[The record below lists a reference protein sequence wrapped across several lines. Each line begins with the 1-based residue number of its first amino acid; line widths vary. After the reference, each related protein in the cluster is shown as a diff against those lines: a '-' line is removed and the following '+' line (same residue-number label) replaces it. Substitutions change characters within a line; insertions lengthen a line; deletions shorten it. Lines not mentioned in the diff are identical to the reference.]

1 MAVKRGQII
10 MTLGI
15 ILMLVGMVFY
25 LFIFDFLTAGEAVWT
40 MDELESSF
48 FFDPT
53 TKIENGT
60 EVVVWSES
68 ITDFDGLDP
77 GDTVFI
83 KDNVEA
89 FLYNDTLGKTVV
101 WFKSSGIG
109 LAKIRDSDHL
119 HRDVVLALE
128 DDDDGHH
135 PYLFFDGDITG
146 DLTAGQVI
154 AIELT
159 IGGVK
164 GDSEFLEPLG
174 NPQDDE
180 SKGLSTDD
188 IIDIETFQM
197 MGLILIIVAGVLIG
211 VGAFFNFKLDAVA
224 KPAAAGEAAAAPR
237 KEVAGGAPTRQTK
250 CPACGAG
257 IPITP
262 GATSI
267 KCGSCGRAYQIGA
280 GATGGAAAQRRPAPA
295 AAHAA
300 RQTKCPGCGTII
312 SVPPGASNIK
322 CHGCGRS
329 YNVGGGAQR
338 PAAPPATAARQPAA
352 APRPAAG
359 APQQPGARQSRCP
372 GCGGNI
378 VIPAGVKS
386 VTCPSCKQSF
396 RVG

>member
-48 FFDPT
+48 FFSPKVQINDT
-53 TKIENGT
+53 GDDE
-60 EVVVWSES
+60 VVWSEC
-68 ITDFDGLDP
+68 ITDFNGLDP

-83 KDNVEA
+83 KDKVYA

-109 LAKIRDSDHL
+109 MAKIKDPSHL
-119 HRDVVLALE
+119 HRDVIWALE
-128 DDDDGHH
+128 DEDDGHH

-146 DLTAGQVI
+146 DLTAGQMI

-164 GDSEFLEPLG
+164 GKSEFIEALGKPL
-174 NPQDDE
+174 DE
-180 SKGLSTDD
+180 KSKGLSTDD
-188 IIDIETFQM
+188 IIDIETFQI
-197 MGLILIIVAGVLIG
+197 MGLVLIIAAAALIG
-211 VGAFFNFKLDAVA
+211 VGAFFNFKLDVE
-224 KPAAAGEAAAAPR
+224 KRPEAAGEAGAAPR

-267 KCGSCGRAYQIGA
+267 KCGSCGRSYQIGA
-280 GATGGAAAQRRPAPA
+280 GATGAAPRGPPAPA
-295 AAHAA
+295 AAQAA
-300 RQTKCPGCGTII
+300 RQTKCPGCGTMI
-312 SVPPGASNIK
+312 SVTPGASTIR

-338 PAAPPATAARQPAA
+338 TAAPPAATAGPPAA

-359 APQQPGARQSRCP
+359 APQPGARQSRCP

-378 VIPAGVKS
+378 VIPAGSKN
-386 VTCPSCKQSF
+386 VTCPTCKQSF

>member
-48 FFDPT
+48 FFSPD
-53 TKIENGT
+53 KDIIDINGT
-60 EVVVWSES
+60 GVEVIDWDES
-68 ITDFDGLDP
+68 ITDFNGLDP

-83 KDNVEA
+83 KDKVLA
-89 FLYNDTLGKTVV
+89 FLYNSSLKKTVV

-109 LAKIRDSDHL
+109 MAKIKDPDHL
-119 HRDVVLALE
+119 HRDVILALDE
-128 DDDDGHH
+128 NDQHH

-164 GDSEFLEPLG
+164 GKSEFIEALG
-174 NPQDDE
+174 KPVDE
-180 SKGLSTDD
+180 DSKGLSTDE
-188 IIDIETFQM
+188 IIDIETFQL
-197 MGLILIIVAGVLIG
+197 MGLILIIAAAALIG
-211 VGAFFNFKLDAVA
+211 VGAFFNFKLDAE
-224 KPAAAGEAAAAPR
+224 KRPAAAGEAAAAPR

-267 KCGSCGRAYQIGA
+267 KCGSCGRSYQIGA
-280 GATGGAAAQRRPAPA
+280 GATGAAAPRRPAAAQ
-295 AAHAA
+295 AA
-300 RQTKCPGCGTII
+300 RQTKCPGCGTMI
-312 SVPPGASNIK
+312 SVTPGASTIK

-338 PAAPPATAARQPAA
+338 PAAPPAAAARPPAA
-352 APRPAAG
+352 APRPPAG
-359 APQQPGARQSRCP
+359 APPPGARQSRCP

-378 VIPAGVKS
+378 VIPAGSKN
-386 VTCPSCKQSF
+386 VTCPTCKQSF